1 MDTRLNF
8 DHHEA
13 CLLSKGN
20 TRENRVGPKDDLDSR
35 INVRR
40 KTMIRRRI
48 LLETVTRKVLT
59 LTRTVALTCLVLT
72 ALAALGVASPVG
84 ILGSG
89 SSGTLSATLI
99 SLTWN
104 TDSAALPVPGP
115 PWNEDVNSGTNLSFA
130 GCSGVLGSP
139 GCLFLREGI
148 LVNNG
153 NPFCGGANTT
163 TCPGGATPL
172 PVTTFLQFESHPN
185 LIFEMTAIAG
195 GSSTNCL
202 VNATV
207 SCSIAGSPVVLT
219 PLGASGTSAS
229 IGFIGIASD
238 AGIPGLSLPGSASN
252 WSGGFNV
259 TIPNMTPAQ
268 ITAFFCPG
276 GACNANTV
284 LNLTSVGGSFAAS
297 AVPEPGAASLLLIG
311 LILVGLNQSGKRIR
325 KA

>member
-1 MDTRLNF
+1 
-8 DHHEA
+8 
-13 CLLSKGN
+13 
-20 TRENRVGPKDDLDSR
+20 
-35 INVRR
+35 
-40 KTMIRRRI
+40 
-48 LLETVTRKVLT
+48 
-59 LTRTVALTCLVLT
+59 LVLT
-72 ALAALGVASPVG
+72 VFAAIGTASPVG

-104 TDSAALPVPGP
+104 ADSAALPVPGP

-153 NPFCGGANTT
+153 QPFCGGANTT

-185 LIFEMTAIAG
+185 LIFEMTAIAP

-202 VNATV
+202 VNASTT
-207 SCSIAGSPVVLT
+207 CSIAGSPVVLT

-238 AGIPGLSLPGSASN
+238 AGIPGLSVPGSRN
-252 WSGGFNV
+252 DWSGGFNV

-284 LNLTSVGGSFAAS
+284 LNLTSVAGSFA
-297 AVPEPGAASLLLIG
+297 VIPEPGAASLFLIGILLIA
-311 LILVGLNQSGKRIR
+311 LNQSGKRFR
-325 KA
+325 KV